1 MAARSGSQGRVAVLD
16 VRHELQ
22 IVFAQRPGCV
32 DELQAHLSGEAEGCR
47 VDLDNPGHARHVKE
61 WFHPKKRT
69 ESANDSFRSHEPD
82 SGSLLCRVEHPGFV
96 RPSW

>member
-47 VDLDNPGHARHVKE
+47 VDLDNPGHARHVKDGSIRRSA
-61 WFHPKKRT
+61 PSQRMIASDRT
-69 ESANDSFRSHEPD
+69 NRT
-82 SGSLLCRVEHPGFV
+82 RVACCV
-96 RPSW
+96 A